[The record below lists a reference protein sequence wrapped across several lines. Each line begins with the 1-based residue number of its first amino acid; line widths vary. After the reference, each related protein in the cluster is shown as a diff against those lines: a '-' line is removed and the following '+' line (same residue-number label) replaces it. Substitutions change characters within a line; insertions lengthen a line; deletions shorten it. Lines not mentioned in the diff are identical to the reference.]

1 MGHGK
6 GNLFLF
12 LSAQTSYPEII
23 GLGMTPAKKKKKHW
37 LPLKKSHKTFCFG
50 RPETYTRFPKLSE
63 HNVPNPKS

>member
-23 GLGMTPAKKKKKHW
+23 GLGMTPAKKKKKT
-37 LPLKKSHKTFCFG
+37 LAP
-50 RPETYTRFPKLSE
+50 PEKEP
-63 HNVPNPKS
+63 